1 MTTHL
6 DLVKI
11 AHQDQWR
18 IHIVYQTENKSGVQT
33 ERDID
38 VYAFDEEYIDAYCW
52 LRKEVR
58 KFCPHRIQDAW
69 MLSDRFTREPKIEI
83 EITRSGWSRM
93 ARQCHRP
100 CCQRAPLGISQVPPP
115 VLEIQTPRGSKGA
128 KALGLIK
135 KVLRLGRFSSVACP

>member
-1 MTTHL
+1 MTTPL

-11 AHQDQWR
+11 AHQDQWQL
-18 IHIVYQTENKSGVQT
+18 HIVYQTENPSGVQT

-38 VYAFDEEYIDAYCW
+38 VYAFDEEYIDAYCR

-58 KFCPHRIQDAW
+58 KFCPHRIQRAW
-69 MLSDRFTREPKIEI
+69 LLSDRFTREPEIEL

-100 CCQRAPLGISQVPPP
+100 CCQRAALGVSQVPPP
-115 VLEIQTPRGSKGA
+115 PLESRHPASSKRR
-128 KALGLIK
+128 KSLELIK
-135 KVLRLGRFSSVACP
+135 KILTLGLVS

>member
-18 IHIVYQTENKSGVQT
+18 LHIVYQTENKSGVQT

-58 KFCPHRIQDAW
+58 KFCPHRIQSAW
-69 MLSDRFTREPKIEI
+69 LLSDRFTRDPEI
-83 EITRSGWSRM
+83 ELEISRNGWSRM
-93 ARQCHRP
+93 ARECHRP
-100 CCQRAPLGISQVPPP
+100 CCQSAPLGISEVPPP
-115 VLEIQTPRGSKGA
+115 PLENRNPASPKRRKT
-128 KALGLIK
+128 LDFIK
-135 KVLRLGRFSSVACP
+135 KVLSLRLVP

>member
-1 MTTHL
+1 MTTPL

-11 AHQDQWR
+11 AHQDQWQL
-18 IHIVYQTENKSGVQT
+18 HIVYQTENQSGVQT

-38 VYAFDEEYIDAYCW
+38 VYAFDEEYIDAYCR

-58 KFCPHRIQDAW
+58 KFCPHRIQRAW
-69 MLSDRFTREPKIEI
+69 LLSDRFTREPEIEV

-115 VLEIQTPRGSKGA
+115 TLESRNPASSKGR
-128 KALGLIK
+128 KSLELIK
-135 KVLRLGRFSSVACP
+135 KILTLGLVS